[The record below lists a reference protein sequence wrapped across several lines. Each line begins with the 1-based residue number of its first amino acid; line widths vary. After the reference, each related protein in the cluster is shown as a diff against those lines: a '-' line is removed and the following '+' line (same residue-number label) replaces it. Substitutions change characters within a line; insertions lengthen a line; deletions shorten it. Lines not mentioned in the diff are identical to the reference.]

1 MESIFGYEGIYWINR
16 EGEIRNRNH
25 TILKPCE
32 DKKGY
37 LYIGLTKDRKKIKHK
52 VHRLLAIQYIPN
64 NYNKPQVDHIDR
76 DKKNNSLDNLRWAT
90 PCENAD
96 NRGMRSDC
104 KTGIKNI
111 HFSESES
118 KWFFKITK
126 NKKSHK
132 KRFNTMNEAIA
143 YKTQY
148 LISQNH
154 TLGSEFNSS
163 NVDTIIV

>member
-1 MESIFGYEGIYWINR
+1 MEPIFGYEGIYWINR

-37 LYIGLTKDRKKIKHK
+37 LYIGLTKDRKKIKYK

-64 NYNKPQVDHIDR
+64 HYNKTQVDHIDR
-76 DKKNNSLDNLRWAT
+76 DRKNNSLDNLRWAT
-90 PCENAD
+90 ASENSI
-96 NRGMRSDC
+96 NRGIKSDN

-111 HFSESES
+111 HFAEN
-118 KWFFKITK
+118 KWVFKITK
-126 NKKSHK
+126 NKKCHK
-132 KRFNTMNEAIA
+132 KKFNTMNEAIA

-154 TLGSEFNSS
+154 TLWAEFNGS
-163 NVDTIIV
+163 NVNTIIVE